1 MTKAAPRRSKKEEQK
16 KLMVRIT
23 CLVLAVAL
31 IVTSVVAIFSSFF
44 QDNSGY
50 TTYTIDDLVAM
61 GLIEVDEEGNITFVD
76 GALTGETDDHDHDHE
91 DHDHD

>member
-1 MTKAAPRRSKKEEQK
+1 MTKAMPKRSKKEEKK
-16 KLMVRIT
+16 KLAVRIT

-61 GLIEVDEEGNITFVD
+61 GYIEVDEEGNIIWLD
-76 GALTGETDDHDHDHE
+76 SALTGETDDHDHE
-91 DHDHD
+91 GHDHD